1 MLEVSVIGSL
11 AFLLTLFLTRL
22 LIHLS
27 GTMGMMDIPNRRSS
41 HSQPTPKGGGLAFFT
56 VFTII
61 SLVFYI
67 FLPEYRPI
75 VSPLLFGGPVVIL
88 LGWFD
93 DRYCLPALFRLL
105 VHFLVAILIYT
116 FVTQTF
122 KFQINISFLPEQFW
136 INSVFCILFIT
147 WFINL
152 YNFMDGADG
161 HAASTAIVGSL
172 LMAVVASLHG
182 SRGISMIYCLISYT
196 VSGFLFYNWSPAKIF
211 MGNTGSYFLGFLFA
225 SLALISKVHGDISFY
240 SHLIIFGFFIFD
252 TTFILLLRIFKG
264 EPLFKAHK
272 TFIFHKLMKKNWSHE
287 KISICYVTVMI
298 LWLFPLANL
307 ASIHDS
313 WGFLIVMVAYL
324 PLLFFAVYNRA
335 GEP

>member
-1 MLEVSVIGSL
+1 MLSVSILGSSV
-11 AFLLTLFLTRL
+11 FLLTLFITRF
-22 LIHLS
+22 LICYS
-27 GTMGMMDIPNRRSS
+27 KKMGMMDIPNRRSS
-41 HSQPTPKGGGLAFFT
+41 HSQPTPKGGGLGFFV
-56 VFTII
+56 VFTMI
-61 SLVFYI
+61 SLGFYS

-93 DRYCLPALFRLL
+93 DRYSLSVFFRLL

-122 KFQINISFLPEQFW
+122 KVQLNISFLPEQFW
-136 INSVFCILFIT
+136 INSVFCIFFIT

-152 YNFMDGADG
+152 YNFMDGVDG
-161 HAASTAIVGSL
+161 QAASTAIVGSL
-172 LMAVVASLHG
+172 LMAVVANIHDAYK
-182 SRGISMIYCLISYT
+182 ISMIYCLISYT
-196 VSGFLFYNWSPAKIF
+196 VGGFLFYNWNPAKIF

-225 SLALISKVHGDISFY
+225 SLALISKVHADVSFY

-252 TTFILLLRIFKG
+252 TTFVLLLRLLKRKS
-264 EPLFKAHK
+264 LFKAHQ
-272 TFIFHKLMKKNWSHE
+272 TFIFHKLVKKGWSHG
-287 KISICYVTVMI
+287 KISTFYVMVMI

-307 ASIHDS
+307 ASIYDS
-313 WGFLIVMVAYL
+313 QGLVIVMVAYL
-324 PLLFFAVYNRA
+324 PLLVFAIYNRA